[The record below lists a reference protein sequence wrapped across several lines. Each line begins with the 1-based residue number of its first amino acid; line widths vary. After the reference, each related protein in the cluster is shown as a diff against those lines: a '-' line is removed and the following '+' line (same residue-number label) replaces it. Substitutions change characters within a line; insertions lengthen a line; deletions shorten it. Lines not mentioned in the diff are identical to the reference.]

1 MALIEQ
7 GMVVFSSIHARLHN
21 SMDRVL
27 KVLHRINSAYLTVE
41 DLKAYEAGLEID
53 PSDFDGPMDIIPVS
67 DPAIFS
73 ETQRFAQNQAILQR
87 SQLFPQMYNQR
98 KVEEAFLTVMKLS
111 ADDYL
116 QPEPGKEDLDPISEN
131 VAASMG
137 RPIYVLPKQ
146 DHLGHLM
153 THMAFLQ
160 SPLFGKNP
168 AIITNYLYP
177 ISLHLRDHLLNYYLT
192 ESHKAASK
200 AEKDDVI
207 GNDVSEQVSLM
218 MKVQQFIEQ
227 QLDGF
232 GQELATITQEAQQYK
247 PQPQLPPDNTMQVAQ
262 LNAQTQQAAM
272 QQRAQSDQAKLQIEQ
287 AKLQQ
292 SQQTDQARMQQSQEL
307 EKAKLQL
314 AAQENMMEMQRDA
327 QREMADAKQV
337 AFKAQVENQ
346 RSAAEMQARERM
358 NAADNETAMRLAQ
371 AEIISGEKFGVSTG
385 TGINPNP

>member
-7 GMVVFSSIHARLHN
+7 GMVVFSSIHSRLHG

-27 KVLHRINSAYLTVE
+27 KILHRINSAYLTLD
-41 DLKAYEAGLEID
+41 DLQAHEAGLKID

-87 SQLFPQMYNQR
+87 SQLLPQMYNQR
-98 KVEEAFLTVMKLS
+98 KVEEAFLAVMKLS
-111 ADDYL
+111 PDDYL
-116 QPEPGKEDLDPISEN
+116 QPEPGKEDMDPISEN
-131 VAASMG
+131 VAASMA

-177 ISLHLRDHLLNYYLT
+177 MSLHLRDHLLNYYLT
-192 ESHKAASK
+192 ESHNAAAKAK
-200 AEKDDVI
+200 KDDII
-207 GNDVSEQVSLM
+207 GNDVLEQVDLM
-218 MKVQQFIEQ
+218 MQVQRFIEQ
-227 QLDGF
+227 QLGSF
-232 GQELATITQEAQQYK
+232 GPELAQITQEAQQYK
-247 PQPQLPPDNTMQVAQ
+247 PQPQLPPDNSMQIAQ
-262 LNAQTQQAAM
+262 LNAQTQQAAL

-292 SQQTDQARMQQSQEL
+292 SQQNDQAKMQIDAQQN
-307 EKAKLQL
+307 QL
-314 AAQENMMEMQRDA
+314 EMQRDEKRNQAEA
-327 QREMADAKQV
+327 QRI
-337 AFKAQVENQ
+337 AFETQAANQ
-346 RSAAEMQARERM
+346 RAAAEMQSRERM
-358 NAADNETAMRLAQ
+358 NTADNETAMRLAQ
-371 AEIISGEKFGVSTG
+371 AEILSGEKFSVSTG